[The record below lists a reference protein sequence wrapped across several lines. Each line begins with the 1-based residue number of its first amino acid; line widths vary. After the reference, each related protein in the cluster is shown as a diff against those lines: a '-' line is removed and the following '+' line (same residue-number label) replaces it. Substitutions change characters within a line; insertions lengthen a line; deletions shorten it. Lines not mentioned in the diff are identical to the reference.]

1 MFVGVDAVERFDRD
15 LDCLLGRVRAG
26 EMTLARLGDLIAVS
40 RSVEAKMA
48 VLVTEAARLI
58 ALGEH
63 HGDGGASVL
72 CDQGGKSR
80 SEARRHLAVAET
92 LDEMPQARS
101 AVEAGEVSLANA
113 ERLAQAAKRTT
124 PESVDAAAG
133 LLDQARELSPDRFA
147 REVDAWTQSQ
157 QDDHGHND
165 YLAQRQQRYLRVRK
179 DRDKVRI
186 DGQYDLEAGTR
197 IGARLQRLAE
207 ALRRQDDQTAR
218 NGSGTGG
225 ENDDGGEGCRRS
237 WDQLQ
242 ADALDQLVSGDAGPG
257 DRVGS
262 SGGSRPNAEVI
273 VVADIGVLTG
283 EDLSGRCEIPGA
295 GPVPPA
301 VLQRIACDAEF
312 AGVLFSDG
320 KPLHHGATTR
330 TATKAQ
336 RRMLI
341 ARDGGCI
348 GCGAEP
354 RWCQVHHIVP
364 YAQSRRT
371 DIDNLV
377 LVCWKC
383 HHNIHDHNWQI
394 THQGGKP
401 TLKPPDCL
409 KPPDHP
415 GPGRPGREGRSPPN
429 GHSGRGGHGQ
439 PNRRPPPGPSRPPP
453 TDRAGPHPDPP
464 ALTRPNPGRDRGTD
478 RDQGTDRDRGANRE
492 RVPALFPT

>member
-1 MFVGVDAVERFDRD
+1 MVVGVDAVKRFGGE

-26 EMTLARLGDLIAVS
+26 ELPLAGLRDLVAAG
-40 RSVEAKMA
+40 RAVEAKLA

-58 ALGEH
+58 ALGEG

-80 SEARRHLAVAET
+80 SEARRRLVVAET
-92 LDEMPQARS
+92 LDEMPQVRS
-101 AVEAGEVSLANA
+101 AVEAGEVSLTNA
-113 ERLAQAAKRTT
+113 ERLARAAKRTA

-133 LLDQARELSPDRFA
+133 LLDQARDMSPDRFA

-157 QDDHGHND
+157 QDDHGHGD
-165 YLAQRQQRYLRVRK
+165 YLAQRQQRYLRIRR

-207 ALRRQDDQTAR
+207 ALRRQDDQAAR
-218 NGSGTGG
+218 NGGGGETGG
-225 ENDDGGEGCRRS
+225 GGGRRS

-242 ADALDQLVSGDAGPG
+242 ADALDQLT
-257 DRVGS
+257 
-262 SGGSRPNAEVI
+262 SGGVGPDDGSGSGGRPRAEVI
-273 VVADIGVLTG
+273 VVADIGALTG
-283 EDLSGRCEIPGA
+283 EDPSGRCEIPGA
-295 GPVPPA
+295 GPVPPT
-301 VLQRIACDAEF
+301 VLQRIVCDAELT
-312 AGVLFSDG
+312 GVLFSDG
-320 KPLHHGATTR
+320 KPLFHGATTR
-330 TATKAQ
+330 TASKAQ

-354 RWCQVHHIVP
+354 RWCQAHHIIP

-394 THQGGKP
+394 THHHGKP
-401 TLKPPDCL
+401 ALKPPDR
-409 KPPDHP
+409 PGHEGRGQHNRGPAREDRSHPNDHP
-415 GPGRPGREGRSPPN
+415 DREDR
-429 GHSGRGGHGQ
+429 GQ
-439 PNRRPPPGPSRPPP
+439 PNGRPPPGPSRPPP
-453 TDRAGPHPDPP
+453 TDRAGPNSDRE
-464 ALTRPNPGRDRGTD
+464 ALD
-478 RDQGTDRDRGANRE
+478 
-492 RVPALFPT
+492 LFLT

>member
-1 MFVGVDAVERFDRD
+1 MVVGVDAVKRFGGE
-15 LDCLLGRVRAG
+15 LDCLLGRVWAG
-26 EMTLARLGDLIAVS
+26 ELPLAGLKELVAAS
-40 RSVEAKMA
+40 QSVEAKMA

-58 ALGEH
+58 ALGEG

-80 SEARRHLAVAET
+80 SEARRRLTVAET
-92 LDEMPQARS
+92 LDAMPQART

-113 ERLAQAAKRTT
+113 ERLAQAAKRTA

-133 LLDQARELSPDRFA
+133 LLEQARELPPDQFA

-157 QDDHGHND
+157 QDDHGHGD
-165 YLAQRQQRYLRVRK
+165 YLRQRERRYLRIRR

-207 ALRRQDDQTAR
+207 ALRRQDDQAAR
-218 NGSGTGG
+218 NGGG
-225 ENDDGGEGCRRS
+225 SEGRRS

-242 ADALDQLVSGDAGPG
+242 ADALDQLASGDTELGAGPG
-257 DRVGS
+257 
-262 SGGSRPNAEVI
+262 GSRSRAEVI
-273 VVADIGVLTG
+273 VVADIGALTG
-283 EDLSGRCEIPGA
+283 QDPSGRCEIPGA
-295 GPVPPA
+295 GPVPPS
-301 VLQRIACDAEF
+301 VLQRIACDAELT
-312 AGVLFSDG
+312 GVLFSDG
-320 KPLHHGATTR
+320 KPLYHGATTR
-330 TATKAQ
+330 TASKAQ

-354 RWCQVHHIVP
+354 RWCQAHHIIP

-394 THQGGKP
+394 THHHGKP
-401 TLKPPDCL
+401 ALQPPDRLKPPGRHRHEGRGQHNRH
-409 KPPDHP
+409 PDH
-415 GPGRPGREGRSPPN
+415 GGRS
-429 GHSGRGGHGQ
+429 Q
-439 PNRRPPPGPSRPPP
+439 PNRRPLPEPSRPPP
-453 TDRAGPHPDPP
+453 TDRAGPNPDGEAPVHPTLDHQP
-464 ALTRPNPGRDRGTD
+464 RRGRGTN
-478 RDQGTDRDRGANRE
+478 QE
-492 RVPALFPT
+492 RAPALFPT

>member
-1 MFVGVDAVERFDRD
+1 MVVGVDAVKRFGGE

-26 EMTLARLGDLIAVS
+26 ELPLAGLRDLVAS
-40 RSVEAKMA
+40 GRSVEAKLA
-48 VLVTEAARLI
+48 VLVTEAARLT
-58 ALGEH
+58 ALGEG

-80 SEARRHLAVAET
+80 SEARRRLVVAET
-92 LDEMPQARS
+92 LDEMPQVRS
-101 AVEAGEVSLANA
+101 AVEAGEVSLTNA
-113 ERLAQAAKRTT
+113 ERLARAAKRTA

-133 LLDQARELSPDRFA
+133 LLDQARDMSPDRFA

-157 QDDHGHND
+157 QDDHGHGD
-165 YLAQRQQRYLRVRK
+165 YLAQRQQRYLKIRR
-179 DRDKVRI
+179 DRDKIRI

-207 ALRRQDDQTAR
+207 ALRRQDDQAAR
-218 NGSGTGG
+218 NGDGGGTGG
-225 ENDDGGEGCRRS
+225 GGRRS

-242 ADALDQLVSGDAGPG
+242 ADALDQLASGS
-257 DRVGS
+257 VGS
-262 SGGSRPNAEVI
+262 DDGSGSGGRPKAEVI

-283 EDLSGRCEIPGA
+283 EDPSGRCEIPGA

-301 VLQRIACDAEF
+301 VLERIACDAELT
-312 AGVLFSDG
+312 GVLFSDG
-320 KPLHHGATTR
+320 KPLFHGATTR
-330 TATKAQ
+330 TASKAQ
-336 RRMLI
+336 RRMLT

-354 RWCQVHHIVP
+354 RWCQAHHIIP

-394 THQGGKP
+394 THHYGKP
-401 TLKPPDCL
+401 ALKPPD
-409 KPPDHP
+409 
-415 GPGRPGREGRSPPN
+415 RPRSPSPPTLDRQPDQ
-429 GHSGRGGHGQ
+429 GRG
-439 PNRRPPPGPSRPPP
+439 
-453 TDRAGPHPDPP
+453 T
-464 ALTRPNPGRDRGTD
+464 
-478 RDQGTDRDRGANRE
+478 NRE
-492 RVPALFPT
+492 RAPALFPT

>member
-1 MFVGVDAVERFDRD
+1 MVVGVDAVNRFGEE

-26 EMTLARLGDLIAVS
+26 ELPLAGLRDLVAAG
-40 RSVEAKMA
+40 RSVEAKLA

-58 ALGEH
+58 ALGEG

-80 SEARRHLAVAET
+80 SEARRRLAVAET
-92 LDEMPQARS
+92 LDEMPQVRS
-101 AVEAGEVSLANA
+101 AVEAGEVSLTNA
-113 ERLAQAAKRTT
+113 ERLARAAKRTA

-133 LLDQARELSPDRFA
+133 LLDQARDMSPDRFA

-157 QDDHGHND
+157 QDDHGHGD
-165 YLAQRQQRYLRVRK
+165 YLAQRQQRYLRIRR

-207 ALRRQDDQTAR
+207 ALRRQDDQAAR
-218 NGSGTGG
+218 NGDKTGG
-225 ENDDGGEGCRRS
+225 GGGRRS

-242 ADALDQLVSGDAGPG
+242 ADALDQLASGSIGP
-257 DRVGS
+257 DDGS
-262 SGGSRPNAEVI
+262 GPGGSRPKAEVI

-283 EDLSGRCEIPGA
+283 EDPSGHCEIPGA

-301 VLQRIACDAEF
+301 VLQRIACDAELT
-312 AGVLFSDG
+312 GVLFSEG
-320 KPLHHGATTR
+320 KPLFHGATTR
-330 TATKAQ
+330 TASKAQ

-354 RWCQVHHIVP
+354 RWCQAHHIVP

-394 THQGGKP
+394 THRHGKP
-401 TLKPPDCL
+401 ALKPPDRP
-409 KPPDHP
+409 KTPDHP
-415 GPGRPGREGRSPPN
+415 GPGRPAREGRSQPN
-429 GHSGRGGHGQ
+429 G
-439 PNRRPPPGPSRPPP
+439 RPPPEPSRPPP
-453 TDRAGPHPDPP
+453 TGRTGPGPDREAPAHPTLDYQP
-464 ALTRPNPGRDRGTD
+464 
-478 RDQGTDRDRGANRE
+478 DQGRGMNRE
-492 RVPALFPT
+492 RAPALFPT

>member
-1 MFVGVDAVERFDRD
+1 MFVGVDAVKRFGGE

-26 EMTLARLGDLIAVS
+26 ELPLAGLKDLVAAG

-58 ALGEH
+58 ALGER

-80 SEARRHLAVAET
+80 SEARRRLAVAET
-92 LDEMPQARS
+92 LDEMPQVRS
-101 AVEAGEVSLANA
+101 AVEAGEMSLTNA
-113 ERLAQAAKRTT
+113 ERLAQAAKRTGT
-124 PESVDAAAG
+124 ESVDAAAG
-133 LLDQARELSPDRFA
+133 LLDQARELPPDRFA
-147 REVDAWTQSQ
+147 REIDAWVQSQ
-157 QDDHGHND
+157 QDDHGHGD
-165 YLAQRQQRYLRVRK
+165 YLRQRQQRYLRVRK
-179 DRDKVRI
+179 DRDKIRI
-186 DGQYDLEAGTR
+186 DGQYDLESGTR

-218 NGSGTGG
+218 NGDGS
-225 ENDDGGEGCRRS
+225 DGGRRS

-242 ADALDQLVSGDAGPG
+242 ADALDQLASGDTDLGAGP
-257 DRVGS
+257 
-262 SGGSRPNAEVI
+262 GGSRPKAEVI
-273 VVADIGVLTG
+273 VVADIGALTG
-283 EDLSGRCEIPGA
+283 EDPSGRCEIPGA
-295 GPVPPA
+295 GPVPPT
-301 VLQRIACDAEF
+301 VLQRIACDAELT
-312 AGVLFSDG
+312 GVLFSEG
-320 KPLHHGATTR
+320 KPLFHGATTR

-336 RRMLI
+336 WRMLI

-354 RWCQVHHIVP
+354 QWCQAHHIIP

-394 THQGGKP
+394 THRGGKP
-401 TLKPPDCL
+401 ALRPPDHL

-415 GPGRPGREGRSPPN
+415 SHEGRGQHNRHPDH
-429 GHSGRGGHGQ
+429 GGRSQH
-439 PNRRPPPGPSRPPP
+439 NHRPPPGPSRPPP
-453 TDRAGPHPDPP
+453 TDRAS
-464 ALTRPNPGRDRGTD
+464 PNPDRETPAHLTLDRQPKRDRGT
-478 RDQGTDRDRGANRE
+478 NRE
-492 RVPALFPT
+492 RAPALFPT

>member
-1 MFVGVDAVERFDRD
+1 MVVGVDAVKRFGGE

-26 EMTLARLGDLIAVS
+26 ELPLAGLKALVAAG

-48 VLVTEAARLI
+48 VLVTEAARLT
-58 ALGEH
+58 ALGEG

-80 SEARRHLAVAET
+80 SEARRRLAVAET
-92 LDEMPQARS
+92 LDEMPQVRS
-101 AVEAGEVSLANA
+101 AVEAGEVSLTNA
-113 ERLAQAAKRTT
+113 ERLAQAAKRTA

-133 LLDQARELSPDRFA
+133 LLDQARDMSPDRFA
-147 REVDAWTQSQ
+147 REVDAWTQSR
-157 QDDHGHND
+157 QDDHGHGD
-165 YLAQRQQRYLRVRK
+165 YLAQRQQRYLRIRR

-207 ALRRQDDQTAR
+207 ALRRQDDQAAR
-218 NGSGTGG
+218 NGDKTGG
-225 ENDDGGEGCRRS
+225 GGGRRS

-242 ADALDQLVSGDAGPG
+242 ADALDQLASGSIGP
-257 DRVGS
+257 DDGS
-262 SGGSRPNAEVI
+262 GSGGRPKAEVI

-283 EDLSGRCEIPGA
+283 EDPSGRCEIPGA
-295 GPVPPA
+295 GPVPPT
-301 VLQRIACDAEF
+301 VLQRIACDAELT
-312 AGVLFSDG
+312 GVLFSEG
-320 KPLHHGATTR
+320 KPLFHGTTTR
-330 TATKAQ
+330 TASKAQ

-354 RWCQVHHIVP
+354 RWCQAHHIVP

-394 THQGGKP
+394 THHHGKP
-401 TLKPPDCL
+401 ALQPPDRPKPPN
-409 KPPDHP
+409 HP
-415 GPGRPGREGRSPPN
+415 GHEGR
-429 GHSGRGGHGQ
+429 GQ
-439 PNRRPPPGPSRPPP
+439 HNRRPSREDRSHLNRHPDHEGRGQHNRRLPSEPSRPPP
-453 TDRAGPHPDPP
+453 TDRAGPNPD
-464 ALTRPNPGRDRGTD
+464 
-478 RDQGTDRDRGANRE
+478 RE
-492 RVPALFPT
+492 APALFLT